1 MRCFLLVS
9 VLTLVACRR
18 DEALVQEDANPPF
31 RVELAPGAPA
41 LPVPADNPLT
51 EAGVR
56 LGKALFFEKRLSDP
70 AVVSCADCH
79 MEGRAFSDLVALS
92 AGATGALGFR
102 NSPTLA
108 NVAYQERLFMD
119 GGVPNLEY
127 QVLAPIHDAREMN
140 SDINAV
146 AVLLRDEEPY
156 NSLSRSAYGR
166 QLDAYVITRA
176 IASYERTLVSGWS
189 RVDKYLHGGD
199 ATALTAQEIN
209 GWNIFNSSETNCS
222 ACHSGYD
229 LTDRDYHNIGL
240 TLYHTADAGRAR
252 ITLQPED
259 EGKFKTPTLRN
270 VAITGPYMHD
280 GSLATLEEVIDHFA
294 TGGLDQPNLSPHM
307 QPFTLSAQDKADLV
321 AFLNALTD
329 ERSLDQVP

>member
-1 MRCFLLVS
+1 MRHLLLAT
-9 VLTLVACRR
+9 VLFVVACRR
-18 DEALVQEDANPPF
+18 DEAVVQEDMNPAYH
-31 RVELAPGAPA
+31 VELAPGAPV

-56 LGKALFFEKRLSDP
+56 LGKALFFDKRLSDP
-70 AVVSCADCH
+70 AVISCADCH

-156 NSLSRSAYGR
+156 KSLSPLAYGR

-189 RVDKYLHGGD
+189 RFDKYLHGGD

-209 GWNIFNSSETNCS
+209 GWNIFNGSEANCS

-240 TLYHTADAGRAR
+240 TLDHTADAGRAR

-270 VAITGPYMHD
+270 VGITGPYMHD
-280 GSLATLEEVIDHFA
+280 GSLSSLEEVIDHFA
-294 TGGLDQPNLSPHM
+294 SGGLAQPNLSPHM
-307 QPFTLSAQDKADLV
+307 QPFTLSAEEKADLV